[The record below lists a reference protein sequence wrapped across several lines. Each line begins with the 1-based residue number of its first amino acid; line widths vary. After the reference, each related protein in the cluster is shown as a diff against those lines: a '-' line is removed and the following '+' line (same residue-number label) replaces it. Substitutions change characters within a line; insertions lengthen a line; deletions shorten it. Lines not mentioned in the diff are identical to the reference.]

1 MFLIEHHGKEL
12 LASHGIPVPR
22 GVFVP
27 AGGDVSAVRTPDGPV
42 MVKAQVAAGGRGKA
56 GAVQAASS
64 REEVARIIAGLDGRE
79 LNGKPIHGFR
89 IEQRVELHARSLCQP
104 VDRRRNRAHPD
115 SGFARRRR
123 RRGGTQRRPRALGAR
138 AARSNWP
145 MRRRNCARNCPRLLR
160 EALNDAVPR
169 LADIFLQ
176 HEATLLEVNPLFIL
190 ADGSWVV
197 GDIKLVIDDNAI
209 VRQPAIRAL
218 LEQHPDI
225 YPESA
230 RKLVHGFDYVEVDA
244 QGEIGLITTGA
255 GLSMQLIDELK
266 AQGRRPLNFCDIRS
280 GQFRG
285 DPARLIAVM
294 QWIASR
300 PSVKVVLVNI
310 FAGIT
315 DLAEFTKLLVQAAG
329 QVPELRVPIVARL
342 IGRNL
347 DEARQILA
355 RVRPRRDARARPR
368 PRHRPDAGGAR
379 RQWRAPWI
387 APCSIPTVPV
397 IIQGITGRAGRTH
410 AQLMQRYG
418 TRVVGGVATSATASR
433 EPIAEAFRCSR
444 RAPTRWRRPKRA
456 PAC

>member
-12 LASHGIPVPR
+12 LASHGIPIPG

-27 AGGDVSAVRTPDGPV
+27 ASGDISAVRAPDGPV

-64 REEVARIIAGLDGRE
+64 REDVARIIAGLDGRD

-89 IEQRVELHARSLCQP
+89 IEQRVSFAHEAYVSLSVDGETARIRILVSP
-104 VDRRRNRAHPD
+104 DGGVDVEANENR
-115 SGFARRRR
+115 
-123 RRGGTQRRPRALGAR
+123 AR
-138 AARSNWP
+138 AALALP
-145 MRRRNCARNCPRLLR
+145 DQLADAAKTLCAELPSPIRH
-160 EALNDAVPR
+160 ALADAVPR
-169 LADIFLQ
+169 LADILLQ

-190 ADGSWVV
+190 ADGSWMV

-209 VRQPAIRAL
+209 VRQPAISAL
-218 LEQHPDI
+218 LEQNPGI

-230 RKLVHGFDYVEVDA
+230 RKLTHGFDYVEVDA

-315 DLAEFTKLLVQAAG
+315 DLAEFAKLLVQAAG

-347 DEARQILA
+347 DDARQVLA
-355 RVRPRRDARARPR
+355 ASDLAVTLEPDLDRAIGLVLATLDEGA
-368 PRHRPDAGGAR
+368 HRG
-379 RQWRAPWI
+379 
-387 APCSIPTVPV
+387 
-397 IIQGITGRAGRTH
+397 
-410 AQLMQRYG
+410 
-418 TRVVGGVATSATASR
+418 
-433 EPIAEAFRCSR
+433 
-444 RAPTRWRRPKRA
+444 
-456 PAC
+456 

>member
-1 MFLIEHHGKEL
+1 MFLIEHHGKQL
-12 LASHGIPVPR
+12 LATHGIPVPA

-27 AGGDVSAVRTPDGPV
+27 ADSDIGAVRTPDGPV

-64 REEVARIIAGLDGRE
+64 RDDIARIIADLDGRD

-89 IEQRVELHARSLCQP
+89 VEQRMSFAHEAYVSFSVDGEAARIRVLVSPEGGVNVEANEGRARSALAPPDQLADVVKELCAELP
-104 VDRRRNRAHPD
+104 SPLRD
-115 SGFARRRR
+115 
-123 RRGGTQRRPRALGAR
+123 ALTD
-138 AARSNWP
+138 AA
-145 MRRRNCARNCPRLLR
+145 L
-160 EALNDAVPR
+160 R

-209 VRQPAIRAL
+209 VRQPAIQTL

-294 QWIASR
+294 RWIASR

-315 DLAEFTKLLVQAAG
+315 DLAEFTRLLVHAAA

-347 DEARQILA
+347 DEARQLLGASDLA
-355 RVRPRRDARARPR
+355 VTLEPDLDRAIGLVLATL
-368 PRHRPDAGGAR
+368 DGK
-379 RQWRAPWI
+379 
-387 APCSIPTVPV
+387 
-397 IIQGITGRAGRTH
+397 
-410 AQLMQRYG
+410 G
-418 TRVVGGVATSATASR
+418 TRRG
-433 EPIAEAFRCSR
+433 
-444 RAPTRWRRPKRA
+444 
-456 PAC
+456 